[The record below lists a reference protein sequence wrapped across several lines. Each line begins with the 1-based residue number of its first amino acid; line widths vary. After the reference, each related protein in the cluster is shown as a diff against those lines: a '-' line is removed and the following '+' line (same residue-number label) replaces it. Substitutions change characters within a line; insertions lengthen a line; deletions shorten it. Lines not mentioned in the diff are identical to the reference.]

1 MKTTRTA
8 EQITADI
15 ISYFEE
21 NEDIFEE
28 CIEELD
34 NYNGYLCDDRYYNMD
49 ELDDFYS
56 NTKPSELLFRAFY
69 GYDAEVW
76 HTDSHGERIY
86 GAFNPNREYFR
97 YNGYGNLVSC
107 DYKDYSDK
115 LDEYF
120 IDELVDNR
128 YNIYTIDDNEELA
141 SLFEELEQVE
151 EGIEQ

>member
-1 MKTTRTA
+1 MKTTRTT
-8 EQITADI
+8 EQITSDI
-15 ISYFEE
+15 INYFEE

-49 ELDDFYS
+49 ELDEYCSD
-56 NTKPSELLFRAFY
+56 TKPSDLLARAFY
-69 GYDAEVW
+69 GHDAEVW
-76 HTDSHGERIY
+76 HTDAHGERIY
-86 GAFNPNREYFR
+86 GAFNPNREYFY

-120 IDELVDNR
+120 INELIDNR
-128 YNIYTIDDNEELA
+128 YYIDTIDNYDELTA
-141 SLFEELEQVE
+141 LFDELESMQE
-151 EGIEQ
+151 DDE